1 MWLSG
6 CMRSNQV
13 ESKENTG
20 ASLRQ
25 LCDGKTVSH
34 VANAHTVVECLP
46 IIFLVISLSR
56 NSFKNSPTSLPY
68 YCVDPVF
75 HKLD

>member
-1 MWLSG
+1 MRLSG
-6 CMRSNQV
+6 CMRSCQV
-13 ESKENTG
+13 KSKDNIG

-46 IIFLVISLSR
+46 IIFLVISSSR
-56 NSFKNSPTSLPY
+56 
-68 YCVDPVF
+68 D
-75 HKLD
+75 